1 MLTALTPYRNLH
13 FLHLKLHLAGASGR
27 HQFTGYGPGY
37 VVVDGT
43 RYERSLVVLP
53 THIVTDWPATTFEA
67 LEAGHLDALAALD
80 AEVVLLGT
88 GARLRFPRP
97 ELTRALVAARVG
109 LEVMDVPA
117 ACRTYNIL
125 SAEERRVAAA
135 LLLG

>member
-1 MLTALTPYRNLH
+1 M
-13 FLHLKLHLAGASGR
+13 KLHRDGASGR
-27 HQFTGYGPGY
+27 NQFTGYGAGY
-37 VVVDGT
+37 VVVNGT

-53 THIVTDWPATTFEA
+53 DRIVADWPATTFDA
-67 LEAGHLDALAALD
+67 LETRHVDALAALG

-88 GARLRFPRP
+88 GESLRFPRP
-97 ELTRALVAARVG
+97 ELTRALVEARVG

-125 SAEERRVAAA
+125 MAEERRVAAA